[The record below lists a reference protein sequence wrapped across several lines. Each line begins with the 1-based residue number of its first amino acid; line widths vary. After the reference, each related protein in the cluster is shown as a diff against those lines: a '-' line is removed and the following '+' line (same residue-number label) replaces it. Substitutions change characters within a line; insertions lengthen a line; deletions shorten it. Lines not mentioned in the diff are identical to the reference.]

1 MYDIIIIVKEGIV
14 MKVKELIKLL
24 QEADPDGEGTIRI
37 SEYCIGFDET
47 IIIGVEKY
55 KDTVMIY

>member
-1 MYDIIIIVKEGIV
+1 

-24 QEADPDGEGTIRI
+24 QQADPDGQATIKI

-47 IIIGVEKY
+47 TIIGVEKY

>member
-1 MYDIIIIVKEGIV
+1 

-24 QEADPDGEGTIRI
+24 QQADPDGEAIIKI

-47 IIIGVEKY
+47 TIIGVEKY
-55 KDTVMIY
+55 KNTVMIYQTEGEINLWEKI

>member
-1 MYDIIIIVKEGIV
+1 

-24 QEADPDGEGTIRI
+24 QEVDPDGEGTIKI

-47 IIIGVEKY
+47 TIIGVEKY
-55 KDTVMIY
+55 KDIVMIY

>member
-1 MYDIIIIVKEGIV
+1 

-24 QEADPDGEGTIRI
+24 QQADPDGEAIIKI

-47 IIIGVEKY
+47 TIIGVEKY
-55 KDTVMIY
+55 KNTVMIY